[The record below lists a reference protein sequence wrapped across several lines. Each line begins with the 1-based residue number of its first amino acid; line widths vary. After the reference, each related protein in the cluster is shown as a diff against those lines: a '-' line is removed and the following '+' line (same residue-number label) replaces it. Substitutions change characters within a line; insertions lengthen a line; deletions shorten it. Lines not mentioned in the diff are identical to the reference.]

1 MSKYIFFSGKGGVG
15 KTSAACA
22 TAYRYASQGNRTIIV
37 TTDPA
42 PNLSDVFGQKIGH
55 KVTAIN
61 GIDNLWAIEIDPDKA
76 AEEYR
81 EKELAPV
88 RELFDDDILKLVEE
102 QLNSPCTEEIASFD
116 KFVDFVDNDDYDVVI
131 FDTAPT
137 GHTLR
142 LLELPVDW
150 SAFIDKSAKGTGQ
163 TCMGPVENI
172 IGNKEK
178 YDRAIK
184 IMRDKSCTRFI
195 FVLKPEATAVAE
207 TKRAIEELKT
217 IGIAAD
223 LLIVNGIYP
232 EEECTD
238 PFFKKLYNLQLRNL
252 DEIKKIGLQ
261 YIIVPLFD
269 EEVKG
274 LNGLRRMADALFK
287 GEPVR

>member
-15 KTSAACA
+15 KTSMACT
-22 TAYRYASQGNRTIIV
+22 TAYHYASEGKKTIIV

-42 PNLSDVFGQKIGH
+42 PNLSDTFGQEIGH
-55 KVTAIN
+55 KVTKIN
-61 GIDNLWAIEIDPDKA
+61 GIENLWAIEIDPDRA

-81 EKELAPV
+81 ENELAPI
-88 RELFDDDILKLVEE
+88 RGLFDDDILKLVEE

-116 KFVDFVDNDDYDVVI
+116 RFVDFVDNDEYDVVI

-150 SAFIDKSAKGTGQ
+150 SSFIDKSAEGTGQ

-172 IGNKEK
+172 MGNKDR
-178 YDRAIK
+178 YDRAVE
-184 IMRDKSCTRFI
+184 IMRNKEYTRFL
-195 FVLKPEATAVAE
+195 FVLKPETTAVAE
-207 TKRAIEELKT
+207 TKRAIEELQN
-217 IGIAAD
+217 IGITAD

-232 EEECTD
+232 EKECID
-238 PFFKKLYNLQLRNL
+238 PFFKKLYDSQLRNL
-252 DEIKKIGLQ
+252 DEIKKINLPC
-261 YIIVPLFD
+261 IVVPLFN

-274 LNGLRRMADALFK
+274 FSGLKRMADILFK
-287 GEPVR
+287 EEPVR